1 MALLKSSVSSL
12 LSNESVVKR
21 LEEHQD
27 YFKVIQPYSLDLYE
41 NLARWLPCIQ
51 HYDAFTL
58 EPTQQQD
65 IDDKLKHLI
74 RMLQDH
80 YAFTSV
86 ELSMVETVGAWGL
99 SFLEKQG
106 FPDAVDHSLK
116 VAFTAVALCRYLEL
130 PREIYSMA
138 VLISL
143 LHDPKGK
150 VDEDTQIAVLVSH
163 PSLASALLTLF
174 LSPEASQSIGV
185 PCLLKNLEAIA
196 QDYNVSSV
204 DLAVSAVSALMEN
217 IDSGFVVEGGFVKY
231 LNQVHHEKS
240 CQQNPLI
247 VEATPFAI
255 EGALELAESIRM
267 QYLSQLFYME
277 EGEVI
282 PPDFNFLRNTALVKV
297 AKEIHIR
304 SGYPHV
310 PPLPISNVLI
320 SHTHLQKE
328 HQTCQQ
334 LGAILGAAD
343 NGQLNGYKIIEHSTA
358 DYITRIQEA
367 FDAPSSSYLN
377 QWISVCH
384 RYHLTL
390 PACLDAHQFSIHS
403 YPILMV
409 NAFGESLWRSV
420 IENYL
425 YLKNNV
431 SHIIALHYVVREGIA
446 FIAGLQRYS
455 ESIGFGSLCLS
466 SRFGDFLT
474 ADSWLDALEEIAYD
488 EEFLCLL
495 YHEINEWCE
504 ESLLQWPDELPL
516 DLSAFLRIYKQET
529 ERIEVVLP
537 LIPEGRLP
545 IEALKETAS
554 SAQYFSIQRNNAEK
568 QLDDI
573 STVSSG
579 NLMNSWKAYVL

>member
-1 MALLKSSVSSL
+1 MTLLNSSFSPL
-12 LSNESVVKR
+12 LSNEAVAKR

-41 NLARWLPCIQ
+41 NLGRWLPCIQ

-58 EPTQQQD
+58 KPTQQQD

-80 YAFTSV
+80 YAFTPV
-86 ELSMVETVGAWGL
+86 ELSMVETVGTWGL

-106 FPDAVDHSLK
+106 FADAVDHSLK

-138 VLISL
+138 VLVSL
-143 LHDPKGK
+143 LHDPKDQ

-174 LSPEASQSIGV
+174 LSPEASQTIGV
-185 PCLLKNLEAIA
+185 PCLLEHLEAIA
-196 QDYNVSSV
+196 QYYDVSSV

-240 CQQNPLI
+240 CQKNSLI
-247 VEATPFAI
+247 VEATPFAM

-267 QYLSQLFYME
+267 QYLSQLFCV
-277 EGEVI
+277 EGDESAS
-282 PPDFNFLRNTALVKV
+282 PDSGFLENTDLEKV

-310 PPLPISNVLI
+310 PPLPISDVLI

-390 PACLDAHQFSIHS
+390 PACLDAHQFSMHS
-403 YPILMV
+403 HPSLMV

-579 NLMNSWKAYVL
+579 DLMNSWKAYVL